1 MDPKIIDKIYWIT
14 HPLYGAAPGVSS
26 KPVPFSVA
34 ERYIKEVLLPLVKR
48 CQQDPAALFVFVPS
62 STADLHSNRDMDFD
76 RVKRVNAI
84 EEHFIDTVEKLLK
97 KRLIVP
103 RGVSKAQPAGISDAV
118 IEKIKLN
125 GFSLSP
131 KVLTEAR
138 GTWWEVCAFE
148 YPCNFVSKYTE
159 EGKVIEV
166 KAREEELKIGAKYY
180 GKSLI
185 KREKAIRQMRA
196 RRFWNVLRVPLAE
209 SMTLS
214 NKHKP
219 FGWRAKSIKKK

>member
-1 MDPKIIDKIYWIT
+1 MSQKVIDKIYWIT

-26 KPVPFSVA
+26 KPVSFSMA
-34 ERYIKEVLLPLVKR
+34 ERYIKEVLLPLAKR
-48 CQQDPAALFVFVPS
+48 CQQEPTALFVFVPS
-62 STADLHSNRDMDFD
+62 STADLHSNRDMDFE
-76 RVKRVNAI
+76 RVKRVNTI
-84 EEHFIDTVEKLLK
+84 EEHFVETAEKLLK

-103 RGVSKAQPAGISDAV
+103 RGASKAQPAGISDA
-118 IEKIKLN
+118 IMEKIKFN

-148 YPCNFVSKYTE
+148 YPCNFVAKHTDS
-159 EGKVIEV
+159 GKVIEA
-166 KAREEELKIGAKYY
+166 KAREEELKIGAKYF
-180 GKSLI
+180 GKSII
-185 KREKAIRQMRA
+185 KREKVIREMRA
-196 RRFWNVLRVPLAE
+196 RRFFEVLRVPLAE
-209 SMTLS
+209 SMTFT